1 MPGSKSTWSDKFKK
15 RFRDQRNID
24 AGGIVPETGLKEK
37 PQLES
42 DVKAKGSYH

>member
-1 MPGSKSTWSDKFKK
+1 VINLKK